1 MAKAAV
7 ASTNGHVNRI
17 AAIDNPSYG
26 AAVEATITAPNFKV
40 VEVNIRGTAPYVQ
53 LAFGEKAR
61 NMMREK
67 QAAGSTS
74 AKGKKRVA
82 KDFDG
87 AFEEALHRSQDG
99 WCGIPAGALRKA
111 LVAACSVVGFHMT
124 KAKKGIFIDA
134 DGFDGVEGTPL
145 IKINGKPRHVEHSVR
160 NATGVADIRVRALY
174 DVGWTATLRIRFDAD
189 MFTVS
194 DIGNLMMRAGLQIGV
209 GEGRPDSKNSCGMG
223 WGTFEVV
230 SK

>member
-1 MAKAAV
+1 
-7 ASTNGHVNRI
+7 VNRI

-87 AFEEALHRSQDG
+87 AFEEALHRSQEG

-145 IKINGKPRHVEHSVR
+145 IKINGEPRHVEHSVR